1 MQRIAINCVR
11 IGNKLKK
18 VAGWEDESKIVQRLM
33 MVREVLFFALIIV
46 ASVIRRRGSC
56 ISGSIRHVRLITL
69 VCMLDITVSKELFL
83 SAQRQGR
90 LGYFITE

>member
-1 MQRIAINCVR
+1 
-11 IGNKLKK
+11 
-18 VAGWEDESKIVQRLM
+18 
-33 MVREVLFFALIIV
+33 MVREVLFFALIIII
-46 ASVIRRRGSC
+46 ASVIRRRGSY